1 MQAENPRI
9 TLVDH
14 TTGRG
19 QRRDP
24 QLTAHDDTGLDVLQ
38 QAGSV
43 DFNKLLTVE
52 GLAIYLGVKKSWVY
66 AHVRELPA
74 VRLGN
79 LLRFRRAD
87 VDRWLDEQTEY
98 RI

>member
-1 MQAENPRI
+1 MKAANSRI
-9 TLVDH
+9 TVVDH
-14 TTGRG
+14 TTRRG

-24 QLTAHDDTGLDVLQ
+24 QLTAHDSAELDVLQ

-43 DFNKLLTVE
+43 VVDKLLTVD

-79 LLRFRRAD
+79 LLRFRRGD
-87 VDRWLDEQTEY
+87 VDRWLDEQTELH
-98 RI
+98 I